1 MTKISPETRLQMEP
15 PWQKDRVW
23 QNPITSIE
31 SDATLKMDPHPGNI
45 GGCVAGTVKL
55 PRNTKITAGCVLRLS
70 CISNVPTGRDDNS
83 DDGSEVLWFE
93 EINATPR
100 TTHDGVEI
108 DFTFDE
114 VPDNLPE
121 SQLPLA
127 GYHIDWQLALT
138 APTDEAELRHTFL
151 LPVFETEFYEDEP
164 AKAAAEIKSLLAT
177 WRLESTWQ
185 PYRAE
190 ITTEEDSLV
199 IRHGPWRGGMYQTGG
214 WKGLVAILLC
224 FFASMALLVFA
235 NDELVS
241 TVVTG
246 VFGSVGLIVT
256 SLAGYLWIRTV
267 DIRVRPGRL
276 TLRSHI
282 FDRTVRL
289 RTLQSKEI
297 SDITIRLGQLYVVS
311 DKYGELSLIDSV
323 HDLRL
328 LNALRRLIVVY
339 L

>member
-1 MTKISPETRLQMEP
+1 MTKISPETGLQMEP
-15 PWQKDRVW
+15 PWQKDRFW

-31 SDATLKMDPHPGNI
+31 SDATLEMDPHPGNI

-100 TTHDGVEI
+100 TSHDGVEI

-127 GYHIDWQLALT
+127 GYHIDWQLALA

-151 LPVFETEFYEDEP
+151 LPVFETELYEDRP
-164 AKAAAEIKSLLAT
+164 AKAAAEVKSLLAT
-177 WRLESTWQ
+177 WRAENTWQ

-190 ITTEEDSLV
+190 IGTEGGSLT
-199 IRHGPWRGGMYQTGG
+199 IRLGPWRGGMYQTGG
-214 WKGLVAILLC
+214 WQGFVAILLC
-224 FFASMALLVFA
+224 FLASMALLVFA
-235 NDELVS
+235 NEDLVS

-246 VFGSVGLIVT
+246 VFGSIGLFVT
-256 SLAGYLWIRTV
+256 GLAGYLWIRTV
-267 DIRVRPGRL
+267 DIRVQPGRL
-276 TLRSHI
+276 SLRRHV
-282 FDRTVRL
+282 FGRTV
-289 RTLQSKEI
+289 QSRALATTEI
-297 SDITIRLGQLYVVS
+297 SDITIRFGQLYVVS